1 MPAEWSQ
8 SSVLE
13 QERHPYLALLPASLK
28 ITASPGRQRGQHT
41 SQSASSSLKLSL
53 LYRFVFLTGRMRRSV
68 HLEWFLFH
76 RHDDSLS
83 LIKVEKPKPFRQAYY
98 LPPPHSSNES
108 VTGNS
113 SGRIISKMSLSG
125 FQSPF
130 IKLRLCIL
138 GKTHCCCFF
147 VSLSFLYFP
156 VSAQSEICFP
166 SWFFSGLY
174 LQKTQTD

>member
-1 MPAEWSQ
+1 
-8 SSVLE
+8 
-13 QERHPYLALLPASLK
+13 
-28 ITASPGRQRGQHT
+28 
-41 SQSASSSLKLSL
+41 
-53 LYRFVFLTGRMRRSV
+53 MRRSL

-147 VSLSFLYFP
+147 VSLSFLYIFLFLLSLKY
-156 VSAQSEICFP
+156 VSLLGSSLACTYKKHKLINLGTFLP
-166 SWFFSGLY
+166 LM
-174 LQKTQTD
+174 QTGIL

>member
-1 MPAEWSQ
+1 
-8 SSVLE
+8 
-13 QERHPYLALLPASLK
+13 
-28 ITASPGRQRGQHT
+28 
-41 SQSASSSLKLSL
+41 
-53 LYRFVFLTGRMRRSV
+53 MRRSL

-138 GKTHCCCFF
+138 EKKKNKKQNPTAAASSFLCLFYIF
-147 VSLSFLYFP
+147 LFLLSLKYVSLLGSSLACTYKKHKLINLGTFLP
-156 VSAQSEICFP
+156 
-166 SWFFSGLY
+166 LM
-174 LQKTQTD
+174 QTGIL